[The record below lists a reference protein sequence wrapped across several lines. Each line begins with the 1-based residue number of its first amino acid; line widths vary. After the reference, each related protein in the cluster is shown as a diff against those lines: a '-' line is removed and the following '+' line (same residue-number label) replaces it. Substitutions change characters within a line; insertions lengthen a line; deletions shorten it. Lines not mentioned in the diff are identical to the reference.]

1 MTNHLIINKSTTI
14 IVRFLTTRY
23 DYLRI
28 ARAMLHDWQNDTCE
42 GKYLKSIFER
52 KVKKK
57 YDYSNKK
64 HAFTNTK
71 SYGGF
76 FHLEPSGMK
85 KRHIFVMDGYGGQ
98 TLMIDFD
105 TGRIATTMAIHRDF
119 NWMKIAHS
127 VIKKGK

>member
-1 MTNHLIINKSTTI
+1 
-14 IVRFLTTRY
+14 
-23 DYLRI
+23 
-28 ARAMLHDWQNDTCE
+28 MLQDWQNDTCE

-57 YDYSNKK
+57 YDYSTKK

-105 TGRIATTMAIHRDF
+105 TGRIVTTMAIHRDF